1 MRKKQQRVPRGAR
14 EGGQFPHASSDS
26 LGQHASGLYQDA
38 GQFPT
43 GRCVRKTMKMPA
55 FSQFYQIHIE
65 FKISRQCVCVFACV
79 CARTRA
85 HVCVFDKK
93 RIGTH
98 TFTFHGKPAVAMS
111 LTYLTISLGT

>member
-1 MRKKQQRVPRGAR
+1 MDNFLMLLVTPGA
-14 EGGQFPHASSDS
+14 AAY
-26 LGQHASGLYQDA
+26 ASGLYQDA

-65 FKISRQCVCVFACV
+65 FKILKAVCVFACV

-98 TFTFHGKPAVAMS
+98 TFTFHGKPAVAM
-111 LTYLTISLGT
+111 LWTYLTISLGT